1 MGTRRLLIA
10 GCAAL
15 LAPAPAL
22 AAGLC
27 PAWSAPEAI
36 GRLDTAIIG
45 EASGLEATAAHP
57 DRLYHHNDSGDG
69 PNLYLTDA
77 AGGATRTL
85 TVAGFAPRDVED
97 MAAGPC
103 GGGRCLFLGDIGD
116 NASRRS
122 SIAIVVLDEPGA
134 DTTGTVTPR
143 TVIEAT
149 YPDGAHNAESLAV
162 HPNGDLFILTKTQAR
177 TGPALYRLT
186 AAQIA
191 QGGAQRLAY
200 VAHITAGLRP
210 ESRGDETH
218 QATAMDIA
226 PDGGRFVVLTY
237 RGAIEFAVDLSQ
249 PIAPESW
256 RESEDWR
263 WIDIALLPQAEAA
276 AYSADGGA
284 ILYTTE
290 SVRGMG
296 APVMRQVCGGG
307 F

>member
-1 MGTRRLLIA
+1 MIHRGFLAAGWAILLT
-10 GCAAL
+10 
-15 LAPAPAL
+15 PAPAL

-27 PAWSAPEAI
+27 PSWSAPEIA
-36 GRLDTAIIG
+36 GQLDVAIIG
-45 EASGLEATAAHP
+45 EASGLEATAAFP

-69 PNLYLTDA
+69 PNLYVTDA
-77 AGGATRTL
+77 AGGGTRTL
-85 TVAGFAPRDVED
+85 TIAGFAPRDVED

-103 GGGRCLFLGDIGD
+103 GGDRCLFLGDIGD
-116 NASRRS
+116 NAERRAGVS
-122 SIAIVVLDEPGA
+122 IVVLDEPGA

-143 TVIEAT
+143 AVIEAT

-162 HPNGDLFILTKTQAR
+162 HPNGDVFILTKTQAR

-186 AAQIA
+186 AAQA
-191 QGGAQRLAY
+191 AEGGAQRLAY

-237 RGAIEFAVDLSQ
+237 MGAIEFAVDLSQ
-249 PIAPESW
+249 PVAPDTW

-263 WIDIALLPQAEAA
+263 WIDIALLPQAEAV

-296 APVMRQVCGGG
+296 APVMLQVCGG
-307 F
+307 